1 MILVGNIVSNEELV
15 GVPNNFVQGRFIS
28 TNGLPTLVIGWELTK
43 SLYPQASILKKEIT
57 DNVFWTFSKSEKRT
71 IFEKDLNEFIKKSYE
86 DYVKNIKH
94 TNIDPIIYKIKD
106 TEELINK
113 IKAVAGD
120 FAYLYVNKVVYV
132 YNNFNIFSIDLEQLD
147 FIGFDKEKVLNELE
161 ENIIYFEKKNKLIN
175 FKDELKYLNIKY
187 IPYLMFKDATKNI
200 TSSLIHQ
207 N

>member
-175 FKDELKYLNIKY
+175 FKNELKYLNIKY
-187 IPYLMFKDATKNI
+187 IPYLMFKDATKNT